1 MEPSGPR
8 GSDIQLPGSAMTDSR
23 ALDRRQ
29 FIKVCAGAG
38 IAVAANPG
46 LMARPAGEVRAGA
59 PVRLVD
65 SGGATLRPAELRVG
79 ESYVFHYPYVTTP
92 CFLIDLGKPADPG
105 PELETADGRP
115 YRWSGGVGPE
125 RSIVA
130 FSAICAHRMSYPT
143 RAVTF
148 IDYRHEP
155 LPGAGSS
162 PRARGQVIYCCS
174 EGSVYD
180 PRDGGRVLAGPAPQ
194 PLAAVR
200 LEYSEDEDAL
210 RATGMYGGDML
221 DRFFSKFGFQI
232 ALAHGNDDI
241 RRAVTGV
248 TTVWPINEYSR
259 TGAC

>member
-1 MEPSGPR
+1 MKDPKPDSK
-8 GSDIQLPGSAMTDSR
+8 SDSKSDSKAASK

-29 FIKVCAGAG
+29 FIKICAGAG
-38 IAVAANPG
+38 VAVAANPG
-46 LMARPAGEVRAGA
+46 LMARPAGELRPGER
-59 PVRLVD
+59 VRLVD
-65 SGGATLRPAELRVG
+65 TEGRKLRARDLTVG

-92 CFLIDLGKPADPG
+92 CFLIDLGERAG
-105 PELETADGRP
+105 AGAELETADGRS
-115 YRWSGGVGPE
+115 YRWSGGVGPGS
-125 RSIVA
+125 SIVA

-155 LPGAGSS
+155 VSGAGSS

-180 PRDGGRVLAGPAPQ
+180 PQDGARVLAGPASQ

-200 LEYSEDEDAL
+200 LEYEEGEDAL
-210 RATGMYGGDML
+210 FASGMYGGDML
-221 DRFFSKFGFQI
+221 DGFFAKFGFQI
-232 ALAHGNDDI
+232 ALAHGSDDI
-241 RRAVTGV
+241 RRPVADVA
-248 TTVWPINEYSR
+248 TVWPMGDYSR